1 MENKKLCKACGI
13 EKELDEFLIRKDFD
27 KGRDRRC
34 KECVRSKKYIP
45 KDKPPTEEECREE
58 AKKYKDRTEFRK
70 HALKYLNKAKELGI
84 LDELFIK
91 HSLKYSL
98 EECKDVAK
106 KCRDYIEFRN
116 TPHYQFC
123 SNKGLLEEVQMI
135 LPVTRISKRNL
146 TENDIFEIASKCNSR
161 SEFCAYDTTAYMKA
175 SELNLMDK
183 LFPKPNCGSSEKRF
197 CPSCKICKG
206 INNFLKPTG
215 MCRECRNKKDK
226 ERKKKDNLYK
236 LTVDLR
242 SKLLKYFN
250 KLDVKSEKR
259 RNFDIMGCTFEEFKN
274 HIESQFES
282 WMNWDNR
289 GDVCEVLRPNCSW
302 DLDHIIPLSTAKTE
316 EELYLLNHW
325 SNFQP
330 LCSFKNRNIKR
341 DNIYPVTNLELKITK
356 L

>member
-1 MENKKLCKACGI
+1 METKLCKACGI
-13 EKELDEFLIRKDFD
+13 EKSLDEFNKKATTEDGYD
-27 KGRDRRC
+27 YRC
-34 KECVRSKKYIP
+34 RICHKNKINVP

-58 AKKYKDRTEFRK
+58 AKKYKDRTDFRK

-84 LDELFIK
+84 LDELFDK
-91 HSLKYSL
+91 RPLKYTL
-98 EECKDVAK
+98 DECIEVAR
-106 KCRDYIEFRN
+106 KCKNYIEFRN
-116 TPHYQFC
+116 TPYYQFC
-123 SNKGLLEEVQMI
+123 RTKGLLEEIQKVV
-135 LPVTRISKRNL
+135 PVTKIAKRDL
-146 TENDIFEIASKCNSR
+146 TEKNIFEIASNCNSR
-161 SEFCAYDTTAYMKA
+161 SEFSIYDGTAYMKA
-175 SELNLMDK
+175 IELNIMDE
-183 LFPKPNCGSSEKRF
+183 LFPKPKCEECDYRF

-250 KLDVKSEKR
+250 RLDVKSEKR
-259 RNFDIMGCTFEEFKN
+259 RNFDIMGCSFEKFKN
-274 HIESQFES
+274 HIESQFEN

-289 GDVCEVLRPNCSW
+289 GDVCEVLKPNCSW

-330 LCSFKNRNIKR
+330 LCSYVNRNIKR